1 MYYEMEIEGLKRQL
15 PLCPL
20 NDDLYIA
27 GFIMFN
33 DVPLTKAVAKALL
46 AKAPD
51 FDIIV
56 TAESK
61 GIPLAYE
68 MARETD
74 KGYVVMRKEQKLYMK
89 DVVRTEVDSI
99 TTDHIQTLCLDVADA
114 EKIKGLRVLIV
125 DDVISTGESLK
136 SMEVLLDQIGCDIV
150 GRMAVLAEGEA
161 AERDDITFLEELPL
175 FDPDGT
181 VKED

>member
-20 NDDLYIA
+20 NDSLYIA

-33 DVPLTKAVAKALL
+33 DVELTKAAAKALL

-68 MARETD
+68 MARESED
-74 KGYVVMRKEQKLYMK
+74 RKSVV
-89 DVVRTEVDSI
+89 
-99 TTDHIQTLCLDVADA
+99 
-114 EKIKGLRVLIV
+114 
-125 DDVISTGESLK
+125 
-136 SMEVLLDQIGCDIV
+136 
-150 GRMAVLAEGEA
+150 
-161 AERDDITFLEELPL
+161 
-175 FDPDGT
+175 
-181 VKED
+181 